1 MVSSVEG
8 TFMRAVILVAYFEV
22 IIFAINAWALCN
34 WAQVI
39 TARDKPIH

>member
-22 IIFAINAWALCN
+22 ICAINAWALCN